1 MSMVRGETDP
11 AKLSEKRE
19 VLTPWQQFAYFLEKV
34 QGIVRLQDLLFF
46 MSARRRKKYSFRS
59 RGNP

>member
-19 VLTPWQQFAYFLEKV
+19 VLTPLQQFAYFLEKV

-46 MSARRRKKYSFRS
+46 MSARRRKKV
-59 RGNP
+59 

>member
-46 MSARRRKKYSFRS
+46 YF
-59 RGNP
+59 GP